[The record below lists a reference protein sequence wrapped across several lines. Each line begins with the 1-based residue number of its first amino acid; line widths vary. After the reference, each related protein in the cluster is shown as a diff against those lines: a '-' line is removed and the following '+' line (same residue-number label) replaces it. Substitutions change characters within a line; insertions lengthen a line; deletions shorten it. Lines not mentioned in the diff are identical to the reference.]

1 MKRGLGLSD
10 IRHNTGGK
18 FERCEIELPTG
29 PLSYFVGGDGPPF
42 LHIHGAGG
50 LRVSN
55 ALQELTGSHRVYMPL
70 APGFD
75 DTPAHDDL
83 NSFPELADMLAHFAQ
98 TEIGAPCPV
107 NGHAMGGRLV
117 IWYAILHGD
126 KAGKVICQCPSGLR
140 TADRTIT
147 DAQYTARVVTHAD
160 RVPDENRS
168 SEVVAANRTAGHRYH
183 TPGKGIVQAQF
194 RDQDMIDRLGEITCE
209 MLILQGALDGVLA
222 PDSVEF
228 LASQVKSARLVLVED
243 AGHLIEIDQRA
254 SFLELVRGF
263 LAQDV

>member
-1 MKRGLGLSD
+1 MKRGSVLSG

-18 FERCEIELPTG
+18 FDRCEIDMPTG

-42 LHIHGAGG
+42 LHVHGAGG
-50 LRVSN
+50 LRVSS
-55 ALQELTGSHRVYMPL
+55 ALQELTETHRVFMPL
-70 APGFD
+70 VPGFD
-75 DTPAHDDL
+75 DTPAHEDL
-83 NSFPELADMLAHFAQ
+83 NSFPELADMLADFAD
-98 TEIGAPCPV
+98 TRIGTPCPI

-117 IWYAILHGD
+117 IWTAILHGD

-140 TADRTIT
+140 TQDRTIT

-168 SEVVAANRTAGHRYH
+168 PEVVAANRTAGHRYH
-183 TPGKGIVQAQF
+183 TPGKGIVQSQF

-209 MLILQGALDGVLA
+209 LLILQGALDGVLA

-228 LASQVKSARLVLVED
+228 LAEQVPSARLVFVED
-243 AGHLIEIDQRA
+243 AGHLIEIDNRA
-254 SFLELVRGF
+254 GFLGLVRNF
-263 LAQDV
+263 LA

>member
-1 MKRGLGLSD
+1 MSD
-10 IRHNTGGK
+10 IRHNLGGK
-18 FERCEIELPTG
+18 FERCEIDMPTG
-29 PLSYFVGGDGPPF
+29 TLSYFVGGDGPPF

-55 ALQELTGSHRVYMPL
+55 ALQDLTATHRVFMPL
-70 APGFD
+70 VPGFD
-75 DTPAHDDL
+75 DTPAHEEL
-83 NSFPELADMLAHFAQ
+83 NSFPELADMLADFADR
-98 TEIGAPCPV
+98 EIGAPCPL

-117 IWYAILHGD
+117 IWYAILHGG

-140 TADRTIT
+140 TSDRTIT

-160 RVPDENRS
+160 RAPDENRS
-168 SEVVAANRTAGHRYH
+168 PEVVAANRAAGRSYH

-228 LASQVKSARLVLVED
+228 LTRQVPGSRLVFVED
-243 AGHLIEIDQRA
+243 AGHLIEIDNRA
-254 SFLELVRGF
+254 GYLELVRDF
-263 LAQDV
+263 LL